1 MTIPAFTPIFKPI
14 APRPA
19 PAVPSGLGHWLHA
32 NLWQDPRTRI
42 TTLVLV
48 AVLLWVGV
56 PLADWAL
63 WRAHWQANADLCHA
77 SPAGA
82 CWGVIHEK
90 FRIIVFGRYPFE
102 AQWRPLLA
110 TALLLALLVASCMRR
125 FWRPA
130 LALLWVVVL
139 AVFTL
144 LMGGAEWGGVSG
156 REWGLKSVETDLWGG
171 LPLTLLLS
179 SVSIVLAF
187 PLALLLALGRRSHL
201 PAIRSLCTVYVELVR
216 GVPLISVLFMAS
228 FMFPLFM
235 PEGMKIDKL
244 LRVLAGISLFA
255 AAYMAEVI
263 RGGLQAIPQGQLEG
277 AASLGLSYWQTQRL
291 VVLPQ
296 ALAMVVPGLMNNFI
310 AIFKDTSLVTI
321 VSLYE
326 LTGAMGLAL
335 NSDAD
340 WRPYKIEA
348 YVFIALIY
356 FVFCSAMSRY
366 SQWVELQVNR
376 SRPR

>member
-1 MTIPAFTPIFKPI
+1 
-14 APRPA
+14 
-19 PAVPSGLGHWLHA
+19 V
-32 NLWQDPRTRI
+32 I
-42 TTLVLV
+42 T
-48 AVLLWVGV
+48 
-56 PLADWAL
+56 
-63 WRAHWQANADLCHA
+63 
-77 SPAGA
+77 
-82 CWGVIHEK
+82 EK
-90 FRIIVFGRYPFE
+90 FRIIVFGRYPFD

-110 TALLLALLVASCMRR
+110 TALLLALLVASCMRF
-125 FWRPA
+125 FWRPS
-130 LALLWVVVL
+130 LALLWLVVL
-139 AVFTL
+139 TLFAV
-144 LMGGAEWGGVSG
+144 LMGGGW
-156 REWGLKSVETDLWGG
+156 WGLAPVDTDLWGG

-187 PLALLLALGRRSHL
+187 PLALLLALGRRSAL

-235 PEGMKIDKL
+235 PEGMNIDKL

-277 AASLGLSYWQTQRL
+277 AATLGLSYWQTQRL
-291 VVLPQ
+291 IVLPQ
-296 ALAMVVPGLMNNFI
+296 ALALVVPGLMNNFI
-310 AIFKDTSLVTI
+310 GIFKDTSLVTI

-348 YVFIALIY
+348 YLFIALIY
-356 FVFCSAMSRY
+356 FVFCFAMSRY

-376 SRPR
+376 GRQR

>member
-1 MTIPAFTPIFKPI
+1 MA
-14 APRPA
+14 
-19 PAVPSGLGHWLHA
+19 
-32 NLWQDPRTRI
+32 
-42 TTLVLV
+42 LV
-48 AVLLWVGV
+48 ALLLWIGV
-56 PLADWAL
+56 PLSDWAL
-63 WRAHWQANADLCHA
+63 WHAHWQANAGLCQA
-77 SPAGA
+77 SSGA
-82 CWGVIHEK
+82 CWGVISEK
-90 FRIIVFGRYPFE
+90 FRVIVWGRYPFD

-110 TALLLALLVASCMRR
+110 TSLLLALLVLSGMRA
-125 FWRPA
+125 FWRSA
-130 LALLWVVVL
+130 LALAWMLVL
-139 AVFTL
+139 SVFVW
-144 LMGGAEWGGVSG
+144 LMGGG
-156 REWGLKSVETDLWGG
+156 WGLSRVDTDLWGG
-171 LPLTLLLS
+171 LPLTLLLA

-187 PLALLLALGRRSHL
+187 PLALLLALGRRSNL
-201 PAIRSLCTVYVELVR
+201 PAIRSLCTVYIELVR

-235 PEGMKIDKL
+235 PEGTHIDKL

-277 AASLGLSYWQTQRL
+277 AATLGLSYWQTQRL
-291 VVLPQ
+291 IVLPQ
-296 ALAMVVPGLMNNFI
+296 ALALVVPGLMNNFI

-348 YVFIALIY
+348 YLFIALIY
-356 FVFCSAMSRY
+356 FGFCGALSRY
-366 SQWVELQVNR
+366 SQWVEQQVNR
-376 SRPR
+376 GRAR

>member
-1 MTIPAFTPIFKPI
+1 MTQATFTPI

-19 PAVPSGLGHWLHA
+19 PVAPSGLGHWLHA
-32 NLWQDPRTRI
+32 NLWQDPGTRI
-42 TTLVLV
+42 TTLVL
-48 AVLLWVGV
+48 AALLLWVGV

-110 TALLLALLVASCMRR
+110 TALLLGLLVASGMRR
-125 FWRPA
+125 FWRPV
-130 LALLWVVVL
+130 LALLWALVL

-144 LMGGAEWGGVSG
+144 LMGGAEWGRALGFTP
-156 REWGLKSVETDLWGG
+156 VETDLWGG

-187 PLALLLALGRRSHL
+187 PMALLLALGRRSHL

-228 FMFPLFM
+228 FLFPLFM
-235 PEGMKIDKL
+235 PEGTKIDKL

-366 SQWVELQVNR
+366 SQWVELQVNKG
-376 SRPR
+376 RPR